1 MQWFPTLTT
10 RFLPGE
16 AIPIARLAHSME
28 AVLAL
33 LSIAIWHIYHTALKE
48 KNRSIFT
55 GLMSENDMRE
65 NHPLEYERIIAAYD
79 YVQQLSGKPAAPV
92 GSPE

>member
-1 MQWFPTLTT
+1 
-10 RFLPGE
+10 
-16 AIPIARLAHSME
+16 
-28 AVLAL
+28 
-33 LSIAIWHIYHTALKE
+33 
-48 KNRSIFT
+48 
-55 GLMSENDMRE
+55 MRE